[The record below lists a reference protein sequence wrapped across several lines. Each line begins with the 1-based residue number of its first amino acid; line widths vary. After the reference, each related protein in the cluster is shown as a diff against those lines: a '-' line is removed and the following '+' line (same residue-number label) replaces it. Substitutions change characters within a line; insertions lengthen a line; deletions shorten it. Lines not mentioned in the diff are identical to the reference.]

1 MFDKLMNH
9 PILLMHIVCIF
20 AGLPVTYVSIE
31 YLPQEIWHSS
41 CPTKIKV
48 EKTAEATQATP
59 EDPHAQPSHSSLC
72 DYKTG
77 RQTDKEVHHKVHTG
91 KQPFQCHL
99 CPQIFLRS
107 GHLKQ
112 HLRTHGGKQPYQC
125 SWCDKTFSKKF
136 NLTEHQRIH
145 TGERPFSCHMCPEC
159 FTWKSNLKEHLRT
172 HTGERPFQCSYCSK
186 SFSQPSTLSNHRRLH
201 TGEQP
206 YRCTVCSKRFVQK
219 KSLTFHM
226 RSHNAHSSQA
236 CPGNKGSFFFTKLYS
251 ADLMDNYVVLVLSG
265 VQVTHLVSFCAAE
278 KHDCGPAAPDYGKSQ
293 QIQLQSP
300 SICDF
305 NTERV
310 CDWKV
315 RRELR
320 LVKRP
325 FQCHL
330 CPQRF
335 PWKSA
340 LNKHLRTH
348 TGERPFQCSLC
359 LLRFSQQ
366 YHLRSHLLLH
376 TGERPHSCIVCSKS
390 FGRKSNLKRH
400 MKSHYAEVSA
410 T

>member
-1 MFDKLMNH
+1 M
-9 PILLMHIVCIF
+9 
-20 AGLPVTYVSIE
+20 
-31 YLPQEIWHSS
+31 
-41 CPTKIKV
+41 
-48 EKTAEATQATP
+48 
-59 EDPHAQPSHSSLC
+59 
-72 DYKTG
+72 
-77 RQTDKEVHHKVHTG
+77 
-91 KQPFQCHL
+91 
-99 CPQIFLRS
+99 
-107 GHLKQ
+107 
-112 HLRTHGGKQPYQC
+112 
-125 SWCDKTFSKKF
+125 
-136 NLTEHQRIH
+136 
-145 TGERPFSCHMCPEC
+145 
-159 FTWKSNLKEHLRT
+159 
-172 HTGERPFQCSYCSK
+172 
-186 SFSQPSTLSNHRRLH
+186 
-201 TGEQP
+201 
-206 YRCTVCSKRFVQK
+206 
-219 KSLTFHM
+219 
-226 RSHNAHSSQA
+226 
-236 CPGNKGSFFFTKLYS
+236 
-251 ADLMDNYVVLVLSG
+251 
-265 VQVTHLVSFCAAE
+265 THLVSFCAAE
-278 KHDCGPAAPDYGKSQ
+278 KHDCGPATPDDGKSQ

-320 LVKRP
+320 LIKRP

-400 MKSHYAEVSA
+400 MKSHHAEVSA